1 MSTGLATCPCLTS
14 PPTTLPNGGTV
25 LLAAQ
30 TYDYASTY
38 GLNKCDAHDATL
50 APYCS
55 EGAPEWCASTW
66 CYVNPANCDGLI
78 TTDSVYY
85 PGLSYSYSTCGDANT
100 FDSWFV
106 RNEGDHE
113 SLADLTTLVSGYLES
128 MVAALE
134 DSYAE
139 TAGAAS
145 CEIETSCSCDGC
157 AQLSDLGYATP
168 DWCKTECELS
178 FSHATTTLRTAA
190 DYGGAQ
196 GTMEKCLSSIVGSSF
211 QRIAAKEASTSRV
224 GYAYGAFQRLG
235 TYMQWP
241 GREWCPDTYDPR
253 YRPWYAAAAAGPKD
267 VVVVV
272 DVSGSMSGTRIG
284 MAKAAA
290 KAVLETLTE
299 ADFATVVVFSSSADA
314 YSSTLVRATEANKA
328 SMENWINI
336 NVVPGGSTDFN
347 AALSKAKE
355 VLNNGGGTGCNK
367 AILFMSDGEPD
378 AAPDTEALKNDLDAI
393 GNVRLMTYA
402 LGDGAQADVLKA
414 WRAATRACSRRCPTT
429 ATSRT
434 RWPCITRCSR
444 RRSCRARR
452 VTPSTPTSCRGRSC
466 SPRAHPRTRRRRRP
480 LRTRATA
487 ASTGWATRARRWWRS
502 CSASCAWTW
511 T

>member
-1 MSTGLATCPCLTS
+1 MHKAPPLHSKATVAMSTGLATCPCLS
-14 PPTTLPNGGTV
+14 GSTTLPNGGTV
-25 LLAAQ
+25 LLAGK
-30 TYDYASTY
+30 TYDYPASY
-38 GLNKCDAHDATL
+38 GLGTCEKHDETL

-55 EGAPEWCASTW
+55 VGTGRSPPEWCADNW
-66 CYVNPANCDGLI
+66 CYVDPANCADLV
-78 TTDSVYY
+78 TTDSVFF
-85 PGLSYSYSTCGDANT
+85 PGLKYSYSTCGDANT
-100 FDSWFV
+100 FDSWF
-106 RNEGDHE
+106 RGNDDSH
-113 SLADLTTLVSGYLES
+113 SLADLTALVSGYLES

-178 FSHATTTLRTAA
+178 FSHGTTTLRTAA

-224 GYAYGAFQRLG
+224 GSAYGAFQHLG

-241 GREWCPDTYDPR
+241 GLEWCPADYDPR

-299 ADFATVVVFSSSADA
+299 ADFATVVVFSSRADA
-314 YSSTLVRATEANKA
+314 YSSTLVRATEANK
-328 SMENWINI
+328 E
-336 NVVPGGSTDFN
+336 
-347 AALSKAKE
+347 
-355 VLNNGGGTGCNK
+355 
-367 AILFMSDGEPD
+367 
-378 AAPDTEALKNDLDAI
+378 
-393 GNVRLMTYA
+393 LM
-402 LGDGAQADVLKA
+402 K
-414 WRAATRACSRRCPTT
+414 S
-429 ATSRT
+429 
-434 RWPCITRCSR
+434 
-444 RRSCRARR
+444 
-452 VTPSTPTSCRGRSC
+452 
-466 SPRAHPRTRRRRRP
+466 
-480 LRTRATA
+480 
-487 ASTGWATRARRWWRS
+487 
-502 CSASCAWTW
+502 
-511 T
+511 